1 MRAASSCWPLR
12 LLLLVPLL
20 LLVACA
26 SHFNPSVSPRPLGY
40 ETAAGAQEARILET
54 ADQDQLLLFGQWWLP
69 DNREAPHAVVLL
81 LHGTLVHSGF
91 YDPLARE
98 YVRHGYAVF
107 GIDLRGW
114 GQSQGYGRRG
124 TIGSYDEYLEDLKVA
139 HAEVRG
145 RYPDAPLFIQG
156 ESMGGA
162 IALLSQVRQVVEVDG
177 LILNAPAVRPGLY
190 LGPLRTPHWLADA
203 GLWGLSLPGKAAP
216 NMPVP
221 VYYPWVERSAV
232 SLMLKEKENQQRFLR
247 DPHVTHTAL
256 PWSYF
261 TGLRFALKE
270 IKAGLADINV
280 PVLIQQGT
288 RDVLIPVSSSKYA
301 LANIASPDKQLK
313 IYPDLTHGTLHDRR
327 KEEVWADAL
336 DWLAERVTG
345 DPVLTTRRQ

>member
-1 MRAASSCWPLR
+1 MRSVSPRWPLR

-20 LLVACA
+20 FLVACA
-26 SHFNPSVSPRPLGY
+26 SHFNPSVSPRPLSY
-40 ETAAGAQEARILET
+40 DTAVGAQEQRILET
-54 ADQDQLLLFGQWWLP
+54 RDDHQLQLFGQWWLP
-69 DNREAPHAVVLL
+69 ANREAPHAVVLL

-91 YDPLARE
+91 YDPVARE
-98 YVRHGYAVF
+98 YARHGYAVF

-139 HAEVRG
+139 HAEVRS

-162 IALLSQVRQVVEVDG
+162 IALLSQIKQVVEADG

-203 GLWGLSLPGKAAP
+203 GLWGLSQPGKAVP

-221 VYYPWVERSAV
+221 VYHRWVERAGV
-232 SLMLKEKENQQRFLR
+232 GLMLKEKENQQRFLK

-261 TGLRFALKE
+261 TGLRMAVKE
-270 IKAGLADINV
+270 IKAGLGEIDV

-288 RDVLIPVSSSKYA
+288 KDVLVPVSSSEYTLKK
-301 LANIASPDKQLK
+301 IASTDKQLK
-313 IYPDLTHGTLHDRR
+313 IYPKLTHGTLHDRR

-336 DWLAERVTG
+336 EWLGQQINDAVVVT
-345 DPVLTTRRQ
+345 VQQ